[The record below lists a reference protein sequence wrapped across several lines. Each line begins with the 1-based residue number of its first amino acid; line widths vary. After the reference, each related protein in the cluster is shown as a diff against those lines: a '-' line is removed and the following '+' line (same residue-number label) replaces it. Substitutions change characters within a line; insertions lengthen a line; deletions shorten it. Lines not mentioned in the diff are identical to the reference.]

1 VASEVIATL
10 GNFAQKTEDR
20 LNKLT
25 ITLGDT
31 AATSKDVT
39 TDFAEL
45 ANQLKNSDR
54 SGLGFIAMYKQVGKA
69 IRVAGAE
76 TDAGRIAIEYLEEAF
91 TQTAKTSS
99 VAAQRII
106 DALREQALTL
116 DKTSAGY
123 RDNTTLAS
131 RFQKQLDLLTG
142 AQAANNSMTLDG
154 VNAGKEQL
162 SIYGQFASSI
172 PVIKEALKGA
182 GERAKDY
189 ADKQRDAA
197 AAAEKFKNKIMGSAD
212 ALKTKLNTA
221 LEAASVNAKKAKE
234 DFDAYASSIASF
246 VSAGVSLASA
256 QQTATENTKNLA
268 AANAK
273 VAETFKDLQLAR
285 AKGDVE
291 GIASATLAWSDAT
304 KELGIAQQAPT
315 SFLDVLR
322 GQAAD
327 AAKFGENLLSLKG
340 LGLTEAAFAQIAGAG
355 AEVGNQIA
363 SSILTGADPAGK
375 VAEINGLIA
384 GTQTVANMVGASAAA
399 TYKQNGVDLANALLA
414 GVQETVAK
422 YQLKLTWK
430 NLKNLKKP
438 IKTIADLTSAF
449 AQDVSGQFMLGNVDV
464 PALAEGGIVKPRSG
478 GTMVRLGEAGQSEAV
493 IPLPSKGMGGSITI
507 NVTAGLGA
515 DGTEIGRLIVDEL
528 QAYQRRVG
536 ALPLKV
542 S

>member
-1 VASEVIATL
+1 MKAA
-10 GNFAQKTEDR
+10 EDR
-20 LNKLT
+20 
-25 ITLGDT
+25 
-31 AATSKDVT
+31 A
-39 TDFAEL
+39 
-45 ANQLKNSDR
+45 
-54 SGLGFIAMYKQVGKA
+54 KA
-69 IRVAGAE
+69 
-76 TDAGRIAIEYLEEAF
+76 F
-91 TQTAKTSS
+91 
-99 VAAQRII
+99 
-106 DALREQALTL
+106 
-116 DKTSAGY
+116 
-123 RDNTTLAS
+123 
-131 RFQKQLDLLTG
+131 
-142 AQAANNSMTLDG
+142 
-154 VNAGKEQL
+154 
-162 SIYGQFASSI
+162 
-172 PVIKEALKGA
+172 
-182 GERAKDY
+182 

-197 AAAEKFKNKIMGSAD
+197 AANEAFKNKVLGAAD

-221 LEAASVNAKKAKE
+221 LKAAEDNAKKAKDE
-234 DFDAYASSIASF
+234 FDAYASSISSF
-246 VSAGVSLASA
+246 VSAGVSIGSA
-256 QQTATENTKNLA
+256 QQAATENTKNLA

-273 VAETFKDLQLAR
+273 VVETFKDLQLAR

-327 AAKFGENLLSLKG
+327 AAQFGQNLLSLKG

-363 SSILTGADPAGK
+363 SSILSGADPAGK

-384 GTQTVANMVGASAAA
+384 GTQKIADDVGKAAA
-399 TYKQNGVDLANALLA
+399 DKYKQNGVALANALLE
-414 GVQETVAK
+414 GVRETVAK
-422 YQLKLTWK
+422 AQLTLQWK
-430 NLKNLKKP
+430 NLKKLKKP
-438 IKTIADLTSAF
+438 IKSIADLTSAF
-449 AQDVSGQFMLGNVDV
+449 ADDITGQFKLGNVDV
-464 PALAEGGIVKPRSG
+464 PELAEGGIVKPRSG